1 MSRRDLA
8 ATMLL
13 GCLLAAG
20 AAHAQVDDDLLA
32 PLAPSDSKG
41 KKKKPDATP
50 KKTKDKAKP
59 SDDLAPL
66 VPAKSDLTVKLATA
80 VPQAKLLVDGVDQG
94 VLPVAPITLPAGEH
108 RVEVRRPGFKDYVK
122 TVTLKS
128 APLELSVTLEP
139 VAGVLAVR
147 ANVDEAEVLIDG
159 KPAGNAPLA
168 DVTLAPGNHDIEV
181 RRSGYES
188 YITRIAV
195 RAGKDY
201 PVDATLKP
209 TAGKVPDAV
218 ARGDRPEQPN
228 LTPSG
233 PGGQPSPLGAP
244 VKEVAAGGPWYGN
257 WVVWAGV
264 GAVVT
269 AAAVGT
275 AVAMNRAPQPLDSR
289 TVCGGR
295 DCDAVINPP
304 AIFLQPAGFRF

>member
-1 MSRRDLA
+1 
-8 ATMLL
+8 MLL
-13 GCLLAAG
+13 GCLLASG
-20 AAHAQVDDDLLA
+20 AAHAQGDDDLLA

-41 KKKKPDATP
+41 KKKKPDAPPTT

-66 VPAKSDLTVKLATA
+66 VPAAKSDLTVKLATS
-80 VPQAKLLVDGVDQG
+80 VSQAKLLVDGVDQG

-122 TVTLKS
+122 TITLKG

-139 VAGVLAVR
+139 SAGVLAVR
-147 ANVDEAEVLIDG
+147 ANVNEAEVLIDG

-168 DVTLAPGNHDIEV
+168 DVTLPPGNHDIEV
-181 RRSGYES
+181 RRAGYES
-188 YITRIAV
+188 YVTRISM

-209 TAGKVPDAV
+209 LPGKTPDAV
-218 ARGDRPEQPN
+218 ARGDRPEQTN

-233 PGGQPSPLGAP
+233 PSGQPSPLGAP
-244 VKEVAAGGPWYGN
+244 VKEVASGGPWYGN

-304 AIFLQPAGFRF
+304 AIFLPPAGIRF